1 MKGAEYQLAKRQE
14 DAVSCP
20 RWSIKRQ
27 GASLSCDMASLEQT
41 QEATEK
47 ELKLA
52 KLESNFYKA
61 CSAVRH
67 KGIELNNIRNCLLQE
82 LLEIEENKNVE
93 LRKEIQEVQVS

>member
-1 MKGAEYQLAKRQE
+1 
-14 DAVSCP
+14 
-20 RWSIKRQ
+20 
-27 GASLSCDMASLEQT
+27 MASLEQT

-93 LRKEIQEVQVS
+93 LRKEIQEVQVSLCKHDLFMVGFIWNNHHFWNSWQEGRTWKK